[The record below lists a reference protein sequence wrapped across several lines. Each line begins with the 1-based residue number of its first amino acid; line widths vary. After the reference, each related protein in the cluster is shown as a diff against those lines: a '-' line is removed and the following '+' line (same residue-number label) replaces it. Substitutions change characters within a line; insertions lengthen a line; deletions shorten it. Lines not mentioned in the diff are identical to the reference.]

1 MSREAPSVTCW
12 GACTVRARQGV
23 IRGEGSVSLLSD
35 RREGSGPLVPC
46 HHLKPLPSRSP
57 RHDAHALK
65 LWLMV
70 ACAMAGRD

>member
-35 RREGSGPLVPC
+35 RRRAQA
-46 HHLKPLPSRSP
+46 RSC
-57 RHDAHALK
+57 RAII
-65 LWLMV
+65 
-70 ACAMAGRD
+70 